1 MVRILKSF
9 FFRFTHR
16 SRKCGMIFILVSEIL
31 HVNLFLLN
39 LILNLTYSLNTQI
52 SPVIFISAV
61 IAIIIFFVY
70 SSYIFI

>member
-9 FFRFTHR
+9 FFRFTRR
-16 SRKCGMIFILVSEIL
+16 SRKFGMIFILVSEIL